1 MSKIDK
7 TNKSWIGKRSR
18 EFEFEE
24 FDNSKVSKKK
34 CNSEE
39 DKKRNIIINF
49 VAKIDEKYKDVEF
62 KIEERLTGDNLN
74 FSLRRITANKI
85 MNSIKEGDDELKC
98 IEEALTYDNTNKY
111 IIYRLLKYYY
121 KHKNEDEFDKVIKKY
136 KYCLTKRF
144 TIIECDKEI
153 EINLNDF
160 FKVKECIEELE
171 EMPNHKLVEKNSID
185 LRNILVEVFSFY
197 YYIANYIKKSN
208 LEKLLSKKEFKDIL
222 TYRYRKDN
230 KNNSVLI
237 DFDRDKKIEI
247 LKRKIEKVDM
257 DALINNMEGFLFKYV
272 YIKEFEF
279 FQMNQPVS
287 YKNNLTLYFNYILY
301 LLYETAIQVNET
313 ENTITFIK
321 KKLSTYISLLDF
333 HDLLF
338 NDLIDKKIPI
348 NDTINKLLQ
357 FLLFSLSSNNTN
369 LFIDN
374 TYIHLNNRD
383 KFLDQISANKFIEKL
398 NKKFKGLNAK
408 IDGDKIIFNEI
419 ESFPPRKIEL
429 NYKYYTVNKIS
440 EINNFNWMWE
450 NIMFENFQSTN
461 FFLPNDIK
469 YLKYLIGVILSSNL
483 YKEIFN
489 NFSNISDIADSYF
502 EQKNNIDEYINN
514 IIFLPYKVSEI
525 HKFAITDRLI
535 LSVLISG
542 YPEKTIKS
550 LKQYRIYRIIE
561 LSLRVL
567 ILIDYEPIHYLKSC
581 YSIITEGK
589 ISRFTSKTD
598 LDIESGYYL
607 EEILF
612 GWVKDNKNP
621 IDLSKFNLDQNNN
634 KKNKDLLNK
643 KINLI
648 TALQLLNPEIYSKDL
663 NHFRKSI
670 YEISN
675 DDLKNFSF
683 SSKNINEKYKTYL
696 QSVIDENI
704 IRESEKLPNK
714 IKKSLERGKLIDNNW
729 NDSNK
734 FISISMIVL
743 ILKIILKI

>member
-1 MSKIDK
+1 ML
-7 TNKSWIGKRSR
+7 TVKSL
-18 EFEFEE
+18 
-24 FDNSKVSKKK
+24 KKK

-74 FSLRRITANKI
+74 FSLRRKTANKI

-121 KHKNEDEFDKVIKKY
+121 KHKNEEEFDKVIKKY

-171 EMPNHKLVEKNSID
+171 EMPNHKVVEKNSID
-185 LRNILVEVFSFY
+185 LRNILVKVFSFY
-197 YYIANYIKKSN
+197 YHIANYIKESN
-208 LEKLLSKKEFKDIL
+208 LEKLLSKKEFKDVL

-237 DFDRDKKIEI
+237 DFDIDKKIEI
-247 LKRKIEKVDM
+247 LNKKIEVDM
-257 DALINNMEGFLFKYV
+257 DTLINNMESFLFKYV

-338 NDLIDKKIPI
+338 DDLIDKGIPI
-348 NDTINKLLQ
+348 DDTIDKLLQ
-357 FLLFSLSSNNTN
+357 FLLFSLSSNNTD
-369 LFIDN
+369 LFIND

-383 KFLDQISANKFIEKL
+383 KFLDQISANKFVEKL

-408 IDGDKIIFNEI
+408 IDGDKIIFNEL
-419 ESFPPRKIEL
+419 ENFPLRKIEL
-429 NYKYYTVNKIS
+429 NYKYYNVDDIGKIK
-440 EINNFNWMWE
+440 NFNWMWE

-489 NFSNISDIADSYF
+489 NFSNVSDIADSYF
-502 EQKNNIDEYINN
+502 EQKINIDEYINN

-550 LKQYRIYRIIE
+550 LKEYRIYRIIE

-567 ILIDYEPIHYLKSC
+567 ILADHEPTHYLKSC

-621 IDLSKFNLDQNNN
+621 IDLSKFNLDQNIN

-696 QSVIDENI
+696 QSVIDEHI
-704 IRESEKLPNK
+704 IRDSWDQNYSVNASKESTGGYYIEYISDNHN
-714 IKKSLERGKLIDNNW
+714 IKY
-729 NDSNK
+729 
-734 FISISMIVL
+734 
-743 ILKIILKI
+743 

>member
-1 MSKIDK
+1 M
-7 TNKSWIGKRSR
+7 
-18 EFEFEE
+18 
-24 FDNSKVSKKK
+24 
-34 CNSEE
+34 
-39 DKKRNIIINF
+39 
-49 VAKIDEKYKDVEF
+49 
-62 KIEERLTGDNLN
+62 
-74 FSLRRITANKI
+74 
-85 MNSIKEGDDELKC
+85 
-98 IEEALTYDNTNKY
+98 
-111 IIYRLLKYYY
+111 
-121 KHKNEDEFDKVIKKY
+121 
-136 KYCLTKRF
+136 
-144 TIIECDKEI
+144 
-153 EINLNDF
+153 
-160 FKVKECIEELE
+160 
-171 EMPNHKLVEKNSID
+171 
-185 LRNILVEVFSFY
+185 
-197 YYIANYIKKSN
+197 
-208 LEKLLSKKEFKDIL
+208 
-222 TYRYRKDN
+222 
-230 KNNSVLI
+230 
-237 DFDRDKKIEI
+237 
-247 LKRKIEKVDM
+247 
-257 DALINNMEGFLFKYV
+257 
-272 YIKEFEF
+272 
-279 FQMNQPVS
+279 
-287 YKNNLTLYFNYILY
+287 
-301 LLYETAIQVNET
+301 
-313 ENTITFIK
+313 
-321 KKLSTYISLLDF
+321 LDF

-338 NDLIDKKIPI
+338 DDLIDKGIPI
-348 NDTINKLLQ
+348 DDTIDKLLQ
-357 FLLFSLSSNNTN
+357 FLLFSLSSNNTD
-369 LFIDN
+369 LFIDD

-383 KFLDQISANKFIEKL
+383 KFLDQISANKFVEKL

-408 IDGDKIIFNEI
+408 IDGDKIIFNEF
-419 ESFPPRKIEL
+419 ENFPLRKIEL

-489 NFSNISDIADSYF
+489 NFSNVSEIADSYF

-567 ILIDYEPIHYLKSC
+567 ILADHEPTHYLKSC

-621 IDLSKFNLDQNNN
+621 IDLSKFNLDKNIN
-634 KKNKDLLNK
+634 KKNNDLLNK

-704 IRESEKLPNK
+704 IRDSWDQNYSVNASKESTGGYYIEYFTDNHN
-714 IKKSLERGKLIDNNW
+714 IKY
-729 NDSNK
+729 
-734 FISISMIVL
+734 
-743 ILKIILKI
+743 